1 MLRPLFI
8 RCLLPLTLFF
18 PAQDHTGM
26 KKALRVFPHWFII
39 IVNRSARLALKLKKS
54 DGLLR
59 YMCS

>member
-1 MLRPLFI
+1 MVRPLFI

-39 IVNRSARLALKLKKS
+39 IVNRSARLALKLKN
-54 DGLLR
+54 LMV
-59 YMCS
+59 Y